1 MNQINWGLLSMTKYI
16 KYYFSI
22 FLVFLAIFFIL
33 MGGYYPTIFFVLFST
48 VLITGDLLI
57 SPDKKI
63 QSFSYPFFLDLA
75 IYLALPVIFILVFFV
90 ISIFSND
97 LPLWYI
103 SGFKDFLNIDFIQL
117 QQSFNILDK
126 ISIIMTTF
134 LLGGSMS
141 IAGGHELAHRKKN
154 KFDLFVG
161 NWLLAFSFDCNFA
174 IEHVYG
180 HHKNVCLPED
190 PASAKRGENIYTF
203 IMKGIINEHL
213 SGWEIELNRLKR
225 RKIGFFTFE
234 NKILKGY
241 FRSVLISVLSFW
253 LFGLIGML
261 IFFLIAFL
269 SKASLETINY
279 VEHYG
284 LVREKG
290 KPVRMRHSW
299 NSNHFF
305 SSIYLYN
312 VTRHSDHHRNSNLK
326 FWELQPVH
334 KNAPMLPYG
343 YLTMLYLAA
352 FAPYV
357 YKKIMKREL
366 DYWDQNHANEF
377 ERKLVKS

>member
-1 MNQINWGLLSMTKYI
+1 MLKYI

-22 FLVFLAIFFIL
+22 FLALLSIFSIL
-33 MGGYYPTIFFVLFST
+33 QGSYYPTIFFVFFST
-48 VLITGDLLI
+48 VIVAGDSLIR
-57 SPDKKI
+57 PDKKL
-63 QSFSYPFFLDLA
+63 QSFSYPFFLDLS
-75 IYLALPVIFILVFFV
+75 IYIALPVLFILMFFV
-90 ISIFSND
+90 VSIFSNN

-103 SGFKDFLNIDFIQL
+103 SGFRDFLDIDFIQL
-117 QQSFNILDK
+117 QQSFNIFDK
-126 ISIIMTTF
+126 ISIILTTF
-134 LLGGSMS
+134 LIGGSMS

-190 PASAKRGENIYTF
+190 PASAKRGENIYMF
-203 IMKGIINEHL
+203 IVKGIINEHL

-225 RKIGFFTFE
+225 KKMGFFTFE

-241 FRSVLISVLSFW
+241 FRSVLISLLSFW
-253 LFGLIGML
+253 LFGLIGVL
-261 IFFLIAFL
+261 TFFLIAFL

-284 LVREKG
+284 LVRERG

-312 VTRHSDHHRNSNLK
+312 VTRHSDHHRNTNLK
-326 FWELQPVH
+326 FWELSPID
-334 KNAPMLPYG
+334 KDAPMLPYG

-352 FAPYV
+352 FIPSV
-357 YKKIMKREL
+357 YKKIMKKEL
-366 DYWDQNHANEF
+366 DNWDQNYANEY
-377 ERKLVKS
+377 ERNLVNIL

>member
-1 MNQINWGLLSMTKYI
+1 MTKYI

-22 FLVFLAIFFIL
+22 FLAFLAILSIL
-33 MGGYYPTIFFVLFST
+33 MGSYYPTIFFVLYST
-48 VLITGDLLI
+48 IIIIGDSFLN
-57 SPDKKI
+57 PDKKL
-63 QSFSYPFFLDLA
+63 QSFSYPFFLDLS
-75 IYLALPVIFILVFFV
+75 IYLALPVLFILMFFV
-90 ISIFSND
+90 ISIFSNS
-97 LPLWYI
+97 LPAWYI
-103 SGFKDFLNIDFIQL
+103 SGFKDFFNIDFIHL
-117 QQSFNILDK
+117 QQSFNAFDK
-126 ISIIMTTF
+126 ISIIMSTF
-134 LLGGSMS
+134 LIGGSMS

-154 KFDLFVG
+154 KFDLLVG

-190 PASAKRGENIYTF
+190 PASAKRGENIYIF
-203 IMKGIINEHL
+203 ILKGIINEHL
-213 SGWEIELNRLKR
+213 SGWEIELKRLKR
-225 RKIGFFTFE
+225 KKIGFFTIE

-241 FRSVLISVLSFW
+241 FRSVLISFLSFW
-253 LFGLIGML
+253 LFGLIGM
-261 IFFLIAFL
+261 FTFVLIAFL

-284 LVREKG
+284 LVRQRG

-326 FWELQPVH
+326 FWELQPIH
-334 KNAPMLPYG
+334 KDAPMLPYG

-352 FAPYV
+352 FTPYL
-357 YKKIMKREL
+357 YKKIMKKEL
-366 DYWDQNHANEF
+366 DNWDQNYANDF

>member
-1 MNQINWGLLSMTKYI
+1 MTKYI

-22 FLVFLAIFFIL
+22 FLAFLAILSIL
-33 MGGYYPTIFFVLFST
+33 MGSYYPTIFFALYST
-48 VLITGDLLI
+48 IIIIGDSFLN
-57 SPDKKI
+57 PDKKL
-63 QSFSYPFFLDLA
+63 QSFSYPFFLDLS
-75 IYLALPVIFILVFFV
+75 IYLALPVLFILVFFV

-103 SGFKDFLNIDFIQL
+103 SGFKNFLNIDFIHL
-117 QQSFNILDK
+117 QQSFNIFDK

-134 LLGGSMS
+134 LIGGAMS

-154 KFDLFVG
+154 KFDLYVG

-203 IMKGIINEHL
+203 ILRGIMNEHL
-213 SGWEIELNRLKR
+213 SGWELELNRLKR
-225 RKIGFFTFE
+225 KKIGFFTFD
-234 NKILKGY
+234 NRILKGY
-241 FRSVLISVLSFW
+241 FRSVLISAISFW
-253 LFGLIGML
+253 LFGLIGMFT
-261 IFFLIAFL
+261 FFLIAFL

-284 LVREKG
+284 LVRERG

-326 FWELQPVH
+326 FWELNPID
-334 KNAPMLPYG
+334 KDAPMLPYG

-352 FAPYV
+352 FLPYV
-357 YKKIMKREL
+357 YKKIMKKEL
-366 DYWDQNHANEF
+366 DNWDQNYANEF
-377 ERKLVKS
+377 ERKLVKG